1 MSRPKKKPPSYLRR
15 RQRRRHLGSVEAL
28 ELEASKRLRRQM
40 MRRAVKLVR
49 EIPDPPGPGEVLL
62 CRPVAG
68 RPGEVGAET
77 VRLTDEL
84 RAAALESMTRP
95 AEHRQTAA
103 MLDSTALL
111 FVIIA
116 SDGEGRASVSAVAR
130 PFFGAVDASAP
141 NLGRGEA

>member
-1 MSRPKKKPPSYLRR
+1 MSRPKKKPPSYVRR
-15 RQRRRHLGSVEAL
+15 RQRRLGSVEAL

-62 CRPVAG
+62 CRPVAS
-68 RPGEVGAET
+68 RPAEMGAET

-116 SDGEGRASVSAVAR
+116 SDGEGRASVTAVAR
-130 PFFGAVDASAP
+130 PFLGAVDAPSA
-141 NLGRGEA
+141 GRGLA